1 MTPENPPRPGDE
13 TQLEISF
20 AGLAQRAGAILQRM
34 EQCTPPPPPPLHEGC
49 IMTES
54 PTETKDVVTDE
65 QDMSQKSD
73 GRGDDIIARYNMGYS
88 SYQRESSSGYYIPFE
103 TDEIHIAMPHSL
115 HLQYGIV
122 IEQQEVGPAACCS
135 ASRR

>member
-88 SYQRESSSGYYIPFE
+88 FYQDLHP
-103 TDEIHIAMPHSL
+103 DIAPHL
-115 HLQYGIV
+115 KRTKFTL
-122 IEQQEVGPAACCS
+122 PCPT
-135 ASRR
+135 R